1 MSIGGKI
8 LSRAKSWLVGN
19 SIFLISLLAIAATYV
34 TAAQVADAIRNSPSA
49 SPWLRAN
56 ADAVGRLAM
65 FESSGRLDIYNNS
78 CCYGVLQMNTRN
90 IERFANTTP
99 ADFMTWDLQRQ
110 VDAWSQLTSTA
121 LNSAAPRTLAG
132 LGTFDGRT
140 VDGDLVLACVQ
151 LGIGN
156 CQRMINSG
164 SCSGFAD
171 INGTTICGMADRIRG
186 GTGNPSPG
194 GSGSTSSGS
203 SSSGTSFG
211 GTYTPPANP
220 CVRDADGS
228 CMSIT
233 ASLEQ
238 GFLEGSGVP
247 MRDMR
252 VMVFAASVA
261 LVIMVTISLMS
272 GLWRNYASGA
282 IDKAALMLHSK
293 KAILII
299 LAFYTA
305 MSMF

>member
-1 MSIGGKI
+1 MGSISSSFHRVLLRWGWVFW
-8 LSRAKSWLVGN
+8 ST
-19 SIFLISLLAIAATYV
+19 LAIAVTLV
-34 TAAQVADAIRNSPSA
+34 TAAQVADAIRNSPNA

-56 ADAVGRLAM
+56 AEAVGRLAM
-65 FESSGRLDIYNNS
+65 FESGGRLGVYNGS
-78 CCYGVLQMNTRN
+78 CCTGVLQMNKTN
-90 IERFANTTP
+90 IREFARVSP
-99 ADFMTWDLQRQ
+99 EEFATWDLQRQ
-110 VDAWSQLTSTA
+110 VDAWSALTSNALTA
-121 LNSAAPRTLAG
+121 RAPNSLAG
-132 LGTFDGRT
+132 MGTFDGRT

-186 GTGNPSPG
+186 GAGNPSPG

-247 MRDMR
+247 MRDLR